1 MTMFRTLRLNLGILP
16 TSCKAHLELEG
27 GPADQ
32 IPQLADGPK
41 QPGSCVLVPCRASS
55 RLGRGPSRQQQSLT
69 TSSSSRRRNRRRR
82 RRRQAE
88 AAALCKV

>member
-1 MTMFRTLRLNLGILP
+1 MTMFRTSRLNLAILP
-16 TSCKAHLELEG
+16 TSWKVHLELEG
-27 GPADQ
+27 GQADQ

-41 QPGSCVLVPCRASS
+41 QPGSCVLVPCRATS

-69 TSSSSRRRNRRRR
+69 TSRRRR

>member
-1 MTMFRTLRLNLGILP
+1 MTMFRTSRLNLGILP
-16 TSCKAHLELEG
+16 TSCKAPLELEG

-69 TSSSSRRRNRRRR
+69 TTSSSRRRRRG
-82 RRRQAE
+82 RQAE

>member
-1 MTMFRTLRLNLGILP
+1 MTMFRTSRLDLAILP
-16 TSCKAHLELEG
+16 TSCKAPLELEG

-69 TSSSSRRRNRRRR
+69 STTTSSSRRRR